1 MSDRF
6 GTSDWSFR
14 DALVVTLVNALKEQ
28 NKTLGI
34 ASICHGS
41 GGGTAIALERL

>member
-6 GTSDWSFR
+6 GHPIGASRTR
-14 DALVVTLVNALKEQ
+14 LVVTVNALKEQ